1 MNSNYNNSNNSF
13 FNNSNNNKETSI
25 MKNNYND
32 TTLDTMNPAPRCPVT
47 LLLDTSG
54 SMSGQ
59 PIQELNAALC
69 QFIQETSEDE
79 AASMSVELEVITF
92 DDTADIILPFTPIS
106 NVKRNTASLT
116 TGGMTSMGAALN
128 LAKSEL
134 EARRREYR
142 NAGISSYKPWVILMT
157 DGGPNDNW
165 VTAADQMRKLGEAGK
180 ITYIGIE
187 IGNAADHGTMCQILP
202 AQPGPVKLQG
212 LRFKQFFRWLT
223 DSLKSISSSAVSDQD
238 NVKLGSIRSWA
249 DLAGI

>member
-1 MNSNYNNSNNSF
+1 MNSSFDHSNSF
-13 FNNSNNNKETSI
+13 FNNSDNHKETRM

-32 TTLDTMNPAPRCPVT
+32 TTLDTMNPAPRCPVV

-54 SMSGQ
+54 SMCGQ

-69 QFIQETSEDE
+69 QFIRETSEDE

-92 DDTADIILPFTPIS
+92 DDSADIVLPFTPIS
-106 NVKRNTASLT
+106 NVRRNAVNLTAA
-116 TGGMTSMGAALN
+116 GMTSMGAALG
-128 LAKSEL
+128 LAKGEL
-134 EARRREYR
+134 ENRRREYR
-142 NAGISSYKPWVILMT
+142 NAGISSYRPWVVLMT
-157 DGGPNDNW
+157 DGGPNDSW
-165 VTAADQMRKLGEAGK
+165 AAAADQMRKLGEAGK

-187 IGNAADHGTMCQILP
+187 IGDAADHGTMCRILP

-223 DSLKSISSSAVSDQD
+223 DSLKSISASAVSDQD